1 MAGCLNQC
9 SIFNS
14 LRYSVVYSGLQK
26 YRYEDSKMI
35 EYLRRIFA
43 LIKKEFITIWKD
55 PKSRGIIIAMPL
67 LQLFVFANAITME
80 VKNIDVVLIDRDNSV
95 ESRELISRFEHSP
108 RFRKFYFV
116 DNEKDFKNKID
127 NQKVQI
133 GIYINNDFSTA
144 IKSQKNTNV
153 LITADGRQTNSAA
166 IAGGYASQ
174 IINDYN
180 TEITGAKGAQINPV
194 IRNWFNPN
202 LEYRWYILT
211 VIIAMLALVITLL
224 LTALSIAREREM
236 GTFDQL
242 IVSPLSSFEILLGK
256 TIPPLIIAM
265 GLTCLMT
272 LIIITCFK
280 VPFAGSI
287 WLFLVSVFVSLL
299 SIVGVG
305 LCISAVCKT
314 QQQAILGVI
323 TFQMPAVLLSGFI
336 SPVEDMPLG
345 WQYLTWINP
354 VRFFM
359 ELSRGI
365 FLKGMGVEDVFM
377 KLIPLILIAAVT
389 LSLAGWTFKR
399 NLD

>member
-1 MAGCLNQC
+1 
-9 SIFNS
+9 
-14 LRYSVVYSGLQK
+14 
-26 YRYEDSKMI
+26 MI

-272 LIIITCFK
+272 LIIITGFK

>member
-1 MAGCLNQC
+1 
-9 SIFNS
+9 
-14 LRYSVVYSGLQK
+14 
-26 YRYEDSKMI
+26 MI
-35 EYLRRIFA
+35 TEYLRRILA

-80 VKNIDVVLIDRDNSV
+80 VKNIDVALIDRSNSV

-108 RFRKFYFV
+108 RFRKFYYV
-116 DNEKDFKNKID
+116 TDEKEFKEKID

-133 GIYINNDFSTA
+133 GIYINNDFASSV
-144 IKSQKNTNV
+144 KSQKPVNV
-153 LITADGRQTNSAA
+153 LVAADGRQTNSAA
-166 IAGGYASQ
+166 IAGGYATQ
-174 IINDYN
+174 IINSFN
-180 TEITGAKGAQINPV
+180 SEITESKGASINPV
-194 IRNWFNPN
+194 VRNWFNPN

-211 VIIAMLALVITLL
+211 VIITMLALVITLL

-256 TIPPLIIAM
+256 TIPPLIIA
-265 GLTCLMT
+265 LALT
-272 LIIITCFK
+272 LIMTFIVITFFN

-287 WLFLVSVFVSLL
+287 WLFLLAVFVSLL

-305 LCISAVCKT
+305 LFISSISKT

-336 SPVEDMPLG
+336 SPIEDMPLF
-345 WQYLTWINP
+345 WQYLTWVNP

-359 ELSRGI
+359 VLTRGI
-365 FLKGMGVEDVFM
+365 FLKGMGVQDVFVN
-377 KLIPLILIAAVT
+377 LIPLIIIAIIT

-399 NLD
+399 KLD

>member
-1 MAGCLNQC
+1 
-9 SIFNS
+9 
-14 LRYSVVYSGLQK
+14 
-26 YRYEDSKMI
+26 MI

-80 VKNIDVVLIDRDNSV
+80 VKNIDVALIDRSNSV

-108 RFRKFYFV
+108 RFRKFYYV
-116 DNEKDFKNKID
+116 NNEKDFKDKID

-133 GIYINNDFSTA
+133 GIYINNDFGTKVKGK
-144 IKSQKNTNV
+144 IKLNYYFGTNV
-153 LITADGRQTNSAA
+153 TRKNKSDVMVVADGRQTNSAA
-166 IAGGYASQ
+166 IAGGYATQ
-174 IINDYN
+174 IINAYN
-180 TEITGAKGAQINPV
+180 SEITGIQGASINPV

-256 TIPPLIIAM
+256 TIPPLVIAM
-265 GLTCLMT
+265 GLTLIMT

-287 WLFLVSVFVSLL
+287 WLFLIAILISLL

-305 LCISAVCKT
+305 LFISSISKT

-336 SPVEDMPLG
+336 SPIEDMPLF

-359 ELSRGI
+359 VLTRGI
-365 FLKGMGVEDVFM
+365 FLKGMGIQDVFAN
-377 KLIPLILIAAVT
+377 LIPLIIIAIIT
-389 LSLAGWTFKR
+389 LSLASWTFKR
-399 NLD
+399 KLD